1 MFQVAQRKLQALGA
15 EDQMVRAIE
24 EQQDQPFFLHTLLLE
39 DKVKYSLAKAS
50 KLVKDKPCLILTE
63 SNLEV
68 KGKSV
73 VPPSMVS
80 EDFDAEKWLK
90 EVAEALEGQVKAPKG
105 QDCKLHC
112 NLLAVK
118 IKRKEDLLSAALR
131 GQSYAERFIPAKKD
145 P

>member
-1 MFQVAQRKLQALGA
+1 
-15 EDQMVRAIE
+15 MVRAIG

-39 DKVKYSLAKAS
+39 GKVKYSLAKAS
-50 KLVKDKPCLILTE
+50 KLVKDKSCLILTV

-73 VPPSMVS
+73 VPPSMAS
-80 EDFDAEKWLK
+80 ENFDAEKWLK
-90 EVAEALEGQVKAPKG
+90 QVAEVLDGQVKAPKG
-105 QDCKLHC
+105 QESKVHC

-118 IKRKEDLLSAALR
+118 IKRKEDLLSAVLR
-131 GQSYAERFIPAKKD
+131 GQSYAELYIPVKRD